1 MDTTSNTLSR
11 TLHLLAQHPGVQSK
25 LRQEL
30 LDANAAEGLSYEELN
45 KLPLLD
51 CVCRETLRVYV
62 IHMRHI
68 QHAFARHD
76 ILTYLQLSCRR
87 FGKVPSVRNC
97 PWTCM

>member
-11 TLHLLAQHPGVQSK
+11 TLHLLAQHPDVQSK

-62 IHMRHI
+62 VPMRYASAGHE
-68 QHAFARHD
+68 
-76 ILTYLQLSCRR
+76 ILISIQLSCRR
-87 FGKVPSVRNC
+87 FSQVPSVRNC
-97 PWTCM
+97 PYISMCD